1 MSALREHRRLIV
13 LSTFFIALWQAGEV
27 AVPLLIGVII
37 DRALHGGLLPWLVL
51 LAVVYIGLSYSFR
64 YGERFGERA
73 SEQTAHSLRLRVT
86 RRVLDDRGGA
96 ESRPGALVSIAT
108 SDAARVGV
116 VAVAISSGVAAL
128 VALILAAVFL
138 LWISIPLGL
147 LVLLGTPPLLWLTHK
162 LGRPLEERSEE
173 EQEEGAQASGIA
185 ADLVAGLR
193 IIKGLRAEDAAVAR
207 YRRRSRTALT
217 ATVRSAR
224 TEAAYQG
231 VVATLSGLFLAVV
244 GVAGGLLAV
253 NGHLT
258 VGQLVSSVGLAQ
270 FLVGPMSTFGW
281 VGSDLAQGRASARR
295 IATVLQAPAAVS
307 GGDSAPA
314 LPVAGH
320 LSVRDV
326 TAPPL
331 SKLSLEIAAGAVVGI
346 VTPDPAAAVT
356 LVRLLGRSLDP
367 TSGSLALDG
376 IPLTALAPGPLRAA
390 ILAVNHHTD
399 LFAGPLRDGIALS
412 TPAGSA
418 PSSAD
423 HLRNAVAAAAGTSTD
438 RVRDAVAAA
447 AADEVAETLS
457 AGLDTVLDDGAR
469 SLSGGQRQRVAL
481 ARALASSAPV
491 LVVHDPT
498 TAVDTVT
505 EARIAARLRTVRAG
519 LTTVLVTTS
528 PALLSVTDR
537 VVVLDAGAVRTEGTH
552 TDLIATDPA
561 YRETVLS

>member
-1 MSALREHRRLIV
+1 MAWLSEQRRL
-13 LSTFFIALWQAGEV
+13 STMSTLVIALWQAGEV

-51 LAVVYIGLSYSFR
+51 LAFVYIGLSYSFR

-86 RRVLDDRGGA
+86 QRALDDRGGA
-96 ESRPGALVSIAT
+96 ESLPGALVSIAT
-108 SDAARVGV
+108 SDAARVGA

-147 LVLLGTPPLLWLTHK
+147 LVLLGTPPLLGLTHK
-162 LGRPLEERSEE
+162 LGGPLEERSEE
-173 EQEEGAQASGIA
+173 DQEEGAQASGIA
-185 ADLVAGLR
+185 ADLVAGLS
-193 IIKGLRAEDAAVAR
+193 R

-217 ATVRSAR
+217 ATIRSAR

-231 VVATLSGLFLAVV
+231 VVATLSGVFLAVV
-244 GVAGGLLAV
+244 AVAGGLLAL
-253 NGHLT
+253 HDQLT

-295 IATVLQAPAAVS
+295 IATILQAPAAVE

-314 LPVAGH
+314 RPVAGH

-331 SKLSLEIAAGAVVGI
+331 STLNLEIVAGSVVGI

-356 LVRLLGRSLDP
+356 LVRLLGRALDP

-376 IPLTALAPGPLRAA
+376 IPLSSLAPGALRSA
-390 ILAVNHHTD
+390 ILAVDHHTD
-399 LFAGPLRDGIALS
+399 LFAGPLRAGI
-412 TPAGSA
+412 
-418 PSSAD
+418 
-423 HLRNAVAAAAGTSTD
+423 AAAGTLDGPGAGTPAAAHEAD
-438 RVRDAVAAA
+438 RVNAAITAA
-447 AADEVAETLS
+447 AADEVAGTLPD
-457 AGLDTVLDDGAR
+457 GLDTVLDDGAP

-481 ARALASSAPV
+481 ARALASHPAV

-505 EARIAARLRTVRAG
+505 EARIASRLRAVRAG

-537 VVVLDAGAVRTEGTH
+537 VIVLDSGMVRADGTH